1 MPNIYDFQK
10 GELKKF
16 DQLNKLV
23 RNVYNQYVMTTAFIF
38 NSTLSLKSINP
49 LFKRSYFTIG
59 EVFSKELHNAVYNH
73 DNVND
78 AIKDKVKQFYIN
90 EEGQLVFLGGKSEK
104 EFIVGI
110 KLDDNTVANMEEL
123 MLANAKRSILE
134 LKEDTYEY
142 KKEGDINTIQ
152 KLIDYEVVTLRC
164 TENKEIALIMTNKLF
179 PNVKKMDNFLVT
191 WFVDD
196 SEIFNIVVQS
206 SYFDGL
212 ATFTQYIQGIRC

>member
-1 MPNIYDFQK
+1 MITYHDFQK

-23 RNVYNQYVMTTAFIF
+23 RNVYNQYLLTKTFVF
-38 NSTLSLKSINP
+38 NSTFSMKPINP

-59 EVFSKELHNAVYNH
+59 ETFSEDLHNTVYNP
-73 DNVND
+73 DIVND
-78 AIKDKVKQFYIN
+78 AIKDKVKQYYIN
-90 EEGQLVFLGGKSEK
+90 EEGQLVFIGGKSEK

-110 KLDDNTVANMEEL
+110 KLDDNTVANIEEL

-142 KKEGDINTIQ
+142 KKEGDINIIQ

-179 PNVKKMDNFLVT
+179 PNIKKMDNFLVT

-196 SEIFNIVVQS
+196 SEVFNIVVQS
-206 SYFDGL
+206 TYFDG
-212 ATFTQYIQGIRC
+212 AYSFNQYIQGIRC